1 MRDVAVAVGL
11 TPAALYYHFSDK
23 EQLYVDAVGYAF
35 REVTGVLKSAIEAAA
50 TPLAQLESIVGVA
63 TKMLAKDKSLSPPDA
78 VGEAGQRQAAPAK
91 TRNHRV

>member
-11 TPAALYYHFSDK
+11 TPAALYYHFSNK

-35 REVTGVLKSAIEAAA
+35 REVTGVLKAAIEAAP

-63 TKMLAKDKSLSPPDA
+63 TKMLAKDKSLSTPDA
-78 VGEAGQRQAAPAK
+78 VGDAGRRPAAPAK